1 MDKEGTEMDAEW
13 HEGKRIKIPNQNVQ
27 VNDDEKNVFYDGF
40 NTFL

>member
-27 VNDDEKNVFYDGF
+27 VNDDEKNVQS
-40 NTFL
+40 